1 MNQTTDST
9 VLNST
14 DVVARPK
21 GGLGIV
27 PGLMVWLPIA
37 AVAVGAIGL
46 WHFVYYAFSTNL
58 VLNGLILTVA
68 LWGAWTMISH
78 VRLAYRED
86 RVFAAGMDWL
96 RKGQW
101 SDESNPKLGGH
112 TFVAGMLGRLEKLG
126 LGHNISMQSAVT
138 EPEIE
143 ALKHHFEQKQDLSQF
158 LVGLMVG
165 LGLLG
170 TFVGLLE
177 TLVATS
183 ELIGSIANSVGG
195 GAGNMETEFA
205 KIVGGLKA
213 PLEKM
218 GTAFSASM
226 FGLIGSIMLGF
237 QMVIVKRTCTAVVDH
252 VRDEVLSLA
261 EKAEG
266 AGNVEITERF
276 LATLLADM
284 MEQHRQSGQVLA
296 SVVDRLAD
304 FAPRFEHAVQAQETM
319 AQRMDVHEATLA
331 QTVQAVS
338 QVQQIIPVM
347 SQLATHSSSLL
358 NDTAQ
363 TRFGLESVI
372 RQMPDLQTIQG
383 DLVMALN
390 AIEELGE
397 GIRQTREL
405 TSGLDE
411 QIRKQAATIDRT
423 SELALGLDLEVKR
436 QGEVSARLEGA
447 LTLAEQERLNS
458 LVLKPGMGQALKSKL
473 RRMLDKDKDAQDARD
488 GSDDDQRN
496 VS

>member
-1 MNQTTDST
+1 MKNPDDLTVADSPESPT
-9 VLNST
+9 K
-14 DVVARPK
+14 PK
-21 GGLGIV
+21 GGLGISSA
-27 PGLMVWLPIA
+27 LLVWAPLA
-37 AVAVGAIGL
+37 AVAAGAAGL
-46 WHFVYYAFSTNL
+46 WHFVYFAFTSNP
-58 VLNGLILTVA
+58 VLNGLILAVA
-68 LWGAWTMISH
+68 SWGAASMIGH

-86 RVFAAGMDWL
+86 RVFAAGMEWL

-101 SDESNPKLGGH
+101 SSESNPKLGGH

-126 LGHNISMQSAVT
+126 LGHNISMQSQVT

-195 GAGNMETEFA
+195 GGNMESEFA

-213 PLEKM
+213 PLAAM

-237 QMVIVKRTCTAVVDH
+237 QMVIVKRTCTNVVDH
-252 VRDEVLSLA
+252 VREQVLSLA
-261 EKAEG
+261 EKAVG

-284 MEQHRQSGQVLA
+284 MEQHRQSGQVLGA
-296 SVVDRLAD
+296 VVDRLAE
-304 FAPRFEHAVQAQETM
+304 FTPRFEHAVQAQETM
-319 AQRMDVHEATLA
+319 GLQLQEHEQKLA
-331 QTVQAVS
+331 QTVEAVS
-338 QVQQIIPVM
+338 HVASVIPMM
-347 SQLATHSSSLL
+347 SQLAAHSASLL

-363 TRFGLESVI
+363 TRFSVENVI
-372 RQMPDLQTIQG
+372 RQMPDLQNIRG
-383 DLVMALN
+383 DLAMALK

-397 GIRQTREL
+397 SIKQTKSL
-405 TSGLDE
+405 TAGLDV
-411 QIRKQAATIDRT
+411 
-423 SELALGLDLEVKR
+423 ELKH
-436 QGEVSARLEGA
+436 QGAVSARLESA
-447 LTLAEQERLNS
+447 LVVAEKDRMS
-458 LVLKPGMGQALKSKL
+458 GFILKPGMGAALKSKL
-473 RRMLDKDKDAQDARD
+473 KRMLQN
-488 GSDDDQRN
+488 DDDSDQGGNSGSADGRRN
-496 VS
+496 AS